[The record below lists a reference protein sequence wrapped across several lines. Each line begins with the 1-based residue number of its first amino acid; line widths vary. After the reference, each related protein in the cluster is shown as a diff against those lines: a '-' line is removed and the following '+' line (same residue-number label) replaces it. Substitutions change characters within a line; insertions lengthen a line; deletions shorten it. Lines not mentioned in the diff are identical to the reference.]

1 MSYIKKT
8 FPMQQVFLMTPIHR
22 AFATFG
28 EQNVQPDESFLN
40 RIGIYIDEY
49 VQVLKEAG
57 THWAVPV
64 IDLNAV
70 SGLYPLET
78 SHTQFFHLGDTD
90 MIHPNAEGHRRISL
104 SMMHQMLALPADFT
118 NGVF

>member
-78 SHTQFFHLGDTD
+78 SHTQFFH
-90 MIHPNAEGHRRISL
+90 M
-104 SMMHQMLALPADFT
+104 
-118 NGVF
+118 